1 TLALASIPAVPA
13 LGWAT
18 TTPTASVS
26 TLVAGLV
33 AAAIAVTLDRARRV
47 RAAHAGLVAGFAI
60 TLAGVA
66 TSAAG
71 GGRGVAGFAVAC
83 VAGVAIAAGAVGLRR
98 FVIEGAVVESVGA
111 AGLVCGLA
119 IAAASPVWLAASLT
133 ATAVMLTLGA
143 LRSDRSL
150 YPPVALAAALAAT
163 WSWLGSAH
171 VTLVEAYTLP
181 AAAAALA
188 LGIVTRT
195 TRPASSWTT
204 VAAAIVLGLG
214 PTAALGIAHD
224 DTTRI
229 VVAAIAAFLVLL
241 AGARGRLQAPLV
253 LGAATLVAL
262 ALDLVAPE
270 AARLPRWTVLAAA
283 GALLLWAGATFERR
297 REDLRRATRT
307 LLGFH

>member
-1 TLALASIPAVPA
+1 
-13 LGWAT
+13 
-18 TTPTASVS
+18 
-26 TLVAGLV
+26 
-33 AAAIAVTLDRARRV
+33 
-47 RAAHAGLVAGFAI
+47 
-60 TLAGVA
+60 
-66 TSAAG
+66 
-71 GGRGVAGFAVAC
+71 
-83 VAGVAIAAGAVGLRR
+83 
-98 FVIEGAVVESVGA
+98 
-111 AGLVCGLA
+111 
-119 IAAASPVWLAASLT
+119 
-133 ATAVMLTLGA
+133 MLTLGA

-150 YPPVALAAALAAT
+150 YPPAALAAALAAT
-163 WSWLGSAH
+163 WSWLGAAH

-204 VAAAIVLGLG
+204 VAASIVLGLG
-214 PTAALGIAHD
+214 PTAALGIAND

-229 VVAAIAAFLVLL
+229 VIAAIAAFLVLL

-270 AARLPRWTVLAAA
+270 AARLPRWTVLAGA

-307 LLGFH
+307 LLGFR